1 MTDDDGKSDDD
12 DGDDGKSDDHDGD
25 CACFFIIISV
35 MFFIA

>member
-1 MTDDDGKSDDD
+1 VTDDDDDGDD
-12 DGDDGKSDDHDGD
+12 DGDDGKSDDHDGE